1 MERGA
6 PEYSQSGLPS
16 PHPSVVGDTQSKAE
30 PVDPASAAQYATQQE
45 ARSTSYSNSATPTS
59 DYSGYPTTSRS
70 GAFPDMQRSYHPA
83 SNPNGTSGGMPHT
96 PTSPSMPLQ
105 DGRSHQNPQ
114 PEQAK
119 SDSALPIDP
128 SIAGASPTYTTHNQ
142 YPPYAA
148 PPQDMSQGYQHPGT
162 PGMYNQPRPD
172 WGGYNQQPPG
182 HITPGTHIF
191 HQAPATAAAQ
201 GRPHQVYSFVPIPGA
216 QQHKRPR
223 RRYEEIER
231 MYKCGWQGCEK
242 AYGTLNHLN
251 AHVTMQAH
259 GSKRTPE
266 EFKDIRR
273 EWKAKKKEDEARK
286 AAAAEE
292 DRQRQAAA
300 AAAQNG
306 GADPQAATDAA
317 QPPTSYQGSGTVQ
330 LPPIGYQPSRYT
342 GPPSAG
348 MPQQMPEYGYPGY
361 SPTSPYGQAN
371 QQQMYNPH
379 NGGPAPSH

>member
-1 MERGA
+1 MERAA

-45 ARSTSYSNSATPTS
+45 ARASSYSNSATPTS
-59 DYSGYPTTSRS
+59 EYSVYPTTSRS
-70 GAFPDMQRSYHPA
+70 ATFPDMQRSYHPA
-83 SNPNGTSGGMPHT
+83 NNPNGNGGGMPQT
-96 PTSPSMPLQ
+96 PTSPSMPLP

-128 SIAGASPTYTTHNQ
+128 SIAGASPTYATHSQ

-162 PGMYNQPRPD
+162 PGLYTQPRPD
-172 WGGYNQQPPG
+172 WGGYG
-182 HITPGTHIF
+182 ACH
-191 HQAPATAAAQ
+191 
-201 GRPHQVYSFVPIPGA
+201 RRRSCFVPIPGA

-231 MYKCGWQGCEK
+231 MYKCGHNGCEK

-259 GSKRTPE
+259 GVKRTPE
-266 EFKDIRR
+266 LFKDIRR
-273 EWKAKKKEDEARK
+273 EWKAKKKEEDARK

-292 DRQRQAAA
+292 ERQRQAAA

-306 GADPQAATDAA
+306 GADPQAGVDAA
-317 QPPTSYQGSGTVQ
+317 QPPTSYPGTGTVQ
-330 LPPIGYQPSRYT
+330 LPPIGYQPARYA
-342 GPPSAG
+342 GPPPAG
-348 MPQQMPEYGYPGY
+348 MQQPMPEYSYPSY
-361 SPTSPYGQAN
+361 SPQSPYGQSN
-371 QQQMYNPH
+371 QQMYNPH
-379 NGGPAPSH
+379 NGGQPPSH